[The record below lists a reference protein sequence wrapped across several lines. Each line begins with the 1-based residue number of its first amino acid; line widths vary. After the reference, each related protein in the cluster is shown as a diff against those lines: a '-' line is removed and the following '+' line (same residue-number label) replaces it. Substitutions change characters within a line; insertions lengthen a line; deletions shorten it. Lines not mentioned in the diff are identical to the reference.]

1 MRDRLLYYTDMLS
14 SQAASYQQTKT
25 EGMCGREGGGRFLVS
40 LEFVKYLKFRPQNQF
55 PSYISFCN
63 WKTDQ
68 IQVQFEGKFNNIVI
82 ENYFTANQ
90 FPKT

>member
-1 MRDRLLYYTDMLS
+1 MLS

-25 EGMCGREGGGRFLVS
+25 EGAVWEGGGGGRFLVS
-40 LEFVKYLKFRPQNQF
+40 LEFVKCLKFRPQNQF

-68 IQVQFEGKFNNIVI
+68 IQVQFGGKFNNIVL

>member
-1 MRDRLLYYTDMLS
+1 MSRS
-14 SQAASYQQTKT
+14 SGQAASYQQTKT
-25 EGMCGREGGGRFLVS
+25 EGEGEEGGVGEVPSLVS
-40 LEFVKYLKFRPQNQF
+40 LEFVKCLKFRPQNQF

-68 IQVQFEGKFNNIVI
+68 IQVEFEGKFNNIII